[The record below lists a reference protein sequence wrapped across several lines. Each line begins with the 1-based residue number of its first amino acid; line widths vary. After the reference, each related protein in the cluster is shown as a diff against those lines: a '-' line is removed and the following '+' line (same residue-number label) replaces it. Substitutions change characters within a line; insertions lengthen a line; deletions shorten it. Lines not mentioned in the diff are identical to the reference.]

1 LAEAL
6 RLPAEQR
13 YPAELAALKAN
24 DKDPRPPGWNLSP
37 RMVETFI
44 LGSQGK
50 EFSYQ
55 DGKETRTT
63 AISKKFYGDD
73 ILVQR
78 AIVTL
83 ASDRGLLLVGEPGTA
98 KSWLSEHL
106 SAAVCGNS
114 LLTIQGS
121 AGITEDQ
128 IKYSWNYALLLAKGP
143 CPEALVPGP
152 LYIGMRDGM
161 LVRFEEITRTP
172 HEVQDTLLSSMSDK
186 VMIVPELGDAGVVL
200 ARRGFNIIG
209 TANTRDRGVNEMSSA
224 LKRRF
229 NFETVMPVED
239 LHEEI
244 NIVRSQVTSMLA
256 GTPADKTK
264 ITDQVLELLVTT
276 FHEIRQGHTLDG
288 VKIDRGSGVMSTAE
302 AVSVGL
308 HSALFA
314 SFFGKGAVDPEH
326 VVINMAGAV
335 VKENK
340 DDIKILQNYWEVAVK
355 PRANKE
361 IGLWKAYYKA
371 RNYLKLPPRGPCP
384 ARRPPPPPRPPRLST
399 PPRPRTPPPRTPL
412 RPRTLP
418 SPRRRARA
426 QTRTRLPPSPPRRK
440 PPPRTTSPPRNRGP
454 GRRRN
459 PPRSRQ
465 KPWRRPRGRAR
476 RRRRPQ
482 KRPRRRRRARKR
494 RRRRPRRSGGRR
506 RRWTRRRS
514 ISRSWSSG

>member
-1 LAEAL
+1 MAEAL

-13 YPAELAALKAN
+13 YPAELAALRAN
-24 DKDPRPPGWNLSP
+24 DKDPRPPGWRLSP
-37 RMVETFI
+37 RLVETFI

-55 DGKETRTT
+55 DGKETRQT

-106 SAAVCGNS
+106 SAAVSGNS

-152 LYIGMRDGM
+152 LYIGMRDGA

-244 NIVRSQVTSMLA
+244 NIVRSQVTTMLT
-256 GTPADKTK
+256 GTPAEKTQ
-264 ITDQVLELLVTT
+264 IADQVLELLVTT

-314 SFFGKGAVDPEH
+314 SFFGKGVVDPEH

-361 IGLWKAYYKA
+361 VGLWKAYYKA
-371 RNYLKLPPRGPCP
+371 RNFLK
-384 ARRPPPPPRPPRLST
+384 
-399 PPRPRTPPPRTPL
+399 
-412 RPRTLP
+412 
-418 SPRRRARA
+418 
-426 QTRTRLPPSPPRRK
+426 
-440 PPPRTTSPPRNRGP
+440 
-454 GRRRN
+454 
-459 PPRSRQ
+459 
-465 KPWRRPRGRAR
+465 
-476 RRRRPQ
+476 
-482 KRPRRRRRARKR
+482 
-494 RRRRPRRSGGRR
+494 
-506 RRWTRRRS
+506 
-514 ISRSWSSG
+514 

>member
-1 LAEAL
+1 
-6 RLPAEQR
+6 
-13 YPAELAALKAN
+13 
-24 DKDPRPPGWNLSP
+24 
-37 RMVETFI
+37 MVETFL

-55 DGKETRTT
+55 DGKESRTT

-152 LYIGMRDGM
+152 LYVGMRDGM

-229 NFETVMPVED
+229 NFETVLPVED

-244 NIVRSQVTSMLA
+244 NIVRSQVTTMLA

-314 SFFGKGAVDPEH
+314 SFFGKGTVDPEH

-384 ARRPPPPPRPPRLST
+384 ARRPLLPPRPP
-399 PPRPRTPPPRTPL
+399 PPRTPPPPQTTACLQKPPL
-412 RPRTLP
+412 PWM
-418 SPRRRARA
+418 RARVQA
-426 QTRTRLPPSPPRRK
+426 QA
-440 PPPRTTSPPRNRGP
+440 PPPLPTRRGGPWPAIHPPGSREP

-459 PPRSRQ
+459 PQRNRSRRRRQ
-465 KPWRRPRGRAR
+465 RARRRPRARARPRGRGRGRGARTGTRRRER
-476 RRRRPQ
+476 RRRR
-482 KRPRRRRRARKR
+482 
-494 RRRRPRRSGGRR
+494 RRSGGRR
-506 RRWTRRRS
+506 GRWTRRS
-514 ISRSWSSG
+514 STSRS